1 MNAWLVAAIVA
12 LVLFLTSCQCT
23 CAWWS
28 KKGPAD
34 IVDLDDSVDPFADYD
49 FADYNA
55 APKPVDPLAEA
66 ALCPCGYEKG
76 PVIQK
81 RNARER
87 PMPTKKT
94 VA

>member
-1 MNAWLVAAIVA
+1 MNAWLVAAIVVV
-12 LVLFLTSCQCT
+12 VLFLTSCQCT

-34 IVDLDDSVDPFADYD
+34 IVDLDDSVDPFADYAYAD
-49 FADYNA
+49 FNA
-55 APKPVDPLAEA
+55 AMPKPVDPLAEA

-81 RNARER
+81 RNSRER
-87 PMPTKKT
+87 LLVVSKK
-94 VA
+94 